1 MFEHKNVIMV
11 MNNLANMN
19 INKVKNILDETQYLE
34 NNLKNQMDKI
44 RRKKIKEASVK
55 IKTLLKEDEN
65 TIMAKMNIQKDKRKE
80 FQKNLKKIKET
91 EVQDSEEKKVIIST
105 KSRGMLLLIE
115 GRKAHFPIEEVKTD
129 EWKNIYIDQEIIER
143 GESDQVIRKMVE
155 VEEEKEKE
163 KNKKGS

>member
-11 MNNLANMN
+11 MNNLSNMN

-34 NNLKNQMDKI
+34 NDLKNQMDKI

-65 TIMAKMNIQKDKRKE
+65 TIIAKMNIQKDKRKE
-80 FQKNLKKIKET
+80 FQKNLKKIKEI
-91 EVQDSEEKKVIIST
+91 EVQDSEEKKVIINT

-115 GRKAHFPIEEVKTD
+115 GRQAHFPIEEVKTE

-143 GESDQVIRKMVE
+143 CESEQVIRKMIE
-155 VEEEKEKE
+155 VEEGKE